1 MEGSDLKVVA
11 AIDSFKGSMTS
22 MEAGRAARE
31 GILAAHPDAE
41 VVIRPLADGGEGT
54 TDALIEGLGGERID
68 LTVTGPLGDPVTCY
82 YGYLSSTEN
91 TGKKNVGKDTA
102 TGGMG
107 SGTAIMEMAAAAG
120 ITLTDVRDPL
130 SATTF
135 GVGEMILDAMD
146 RGCRDFIIGIGGS
159 ATNDGG
165 IGMLKALGF
174 RFMDPDGNDPGEG
187 GQALGKVASI
197 DISGR
202 DPRLDECRFRVACDV
217 TNPLCG
223 ENGATYIYGPQ
234 KGVTDDMKE
243 SLDQAMEHYAS
254 VAADTL
260 GQDHAEAP
268 GAGAAGGL
276 GFALLSFLNAEL
288 TPGIRLILDA
298 VGLEEE
304 LKDTDVVIT
313 GEGRL
318 DHQTAMGKA
327 PVGVAELAKKY
338 GATVIAF
345 AGSVT
350 PDAGACN
357 LAGIDAFFPIVR
369 GVTTLEEAMDSENA
383 KANMRACAE
392 QVFRLL

>member
-1 MEGSDLKVVA
+1 MKVVA

-135 GVGEMILDAMD
+135 GVGEMILDAID
-146 RGCRDFIIGIGGS
+146 RDCRDFIIGIGGS

-187 GQALGKVASI
+187 GQALEKVASI

-276 GFALLSFLNAEL
+276 GFALLSFLDAEL

-304 LKDTDVVIT
+304 LKDADVVIT